1 MKNLVS
7 TYNAIARMTRTLR
20 SVADQ
25 AEAME
30 IAASQT
36 CLALEGTLAI
46 QSFNNSA
53 HAVPRFLAEVAY
65 DRVHGAF
72 SPDLADTLRKLA
84 GEAEKV
90 RFAIAREF
98 DEQAERDVT
107 ACYQRPHYRDN
118 PPTDGPA
125 NPFCGEA

>member
-1 MKNLVS
+1 MKNLVP

-20 SVADQ
+20 SMADQ

-53 HAVPRFLAEVAY
+53 HCVPRFLVEVAY
-65 DRVHGAF
+65 DRVHVA
-72 SPDLADTLRKLA
+72 SDPDLSDTLRKLA
-84 GEAEKV
+84 VEAEDA
-90 RFAIAREF
+90 RFALAQEF
-98 DEQAERDVT
+98 DEQARRADAANHRCDT
-107 ACYQRPHYRDN
+107 HRHSL
-118 PPTDGPA
+118 PTDGPA